1 MKKITIIFVLML
13 FPLSIAHAF
22 LPLLM
27 AGLDYAAP
35 IALRTAITRGVGA
48 LTIEAAERQ
57 VIANA
62 TKVALNR
69 SVARLATG
77 SPNPT
82 KFQLISGAATW
93 ATLGEVL
100 LDIGDEIFGVDQN
113 AGVSSGSTADNGRQ
127 YYIGAGSGGTAPY
140 YSGDY
145 PENLL
150 YSAYRYQSSNGI
162 LPCSSSAGCTYSTSI
177 TVQSSSTTTNGNI
190 TYSVGYQSSY
200 ATTSGT
206 ILTVDRTV
214 SYTVRINTSYDSA
227 IAPQTADIT
236 AEQEQKIISTPLDAQ
251 RMADAMNA
259 LLLDA
264 ASQPDYD
271 GLPISSSSPLVTA
284 QDVLEAAASVGRP
297 NPTQAEWAS
306 PWQDLETSTE
316 PGTDTGTEPGT
327 DTGTG
332 GGSETATPPTLD
344 NPPDGKTILAP
355 ILEMF
360 SEWDDFSIGSR
371 AASCPIA
378 EFELWDKNFVIDSH
392 CQLIEN
398 NREVIKIVFLI
409 FWGFAA
415 FRRVMSA

>member
-1 MKKITIIFVLML
+1 MKKIIIIFFLIL

-27 AGLDYAAP
+27 AGLDFAAP
-35 IALRTAITRGVGA
+35 IALRTAISRGVGA

-57 VIANA
+57 VLASA
-62 TKVALNR
+62 TKAALNR

-100 LDIGDEIFGVDQN
+100 LNIGDEIFGVDQN

-127 YYIGAGSGGTAPY
+127 FYIGAGSGGTAPY

-150 YSAYRYQSSNGI
+150 YSAYRYQSSNGL
-162 LPCSSSAGCTYSTSI
+162 LPCTSSSGCAYSASI
-177 TVQSSSTTTNGNI
+177 TVQSSTTASNGNI
-190 TYSVGYQSSY
+190 TYSVGYQLSY
-200 ATTSGT
+200 PTTSGT
-206 ILTVDRTV
+206 TLSVERTTN
-214 SYTVRINTSYDSA
+214 YTVRINANYDSA
-227 IAPQTADIT
+227 IIPQTADIS

-251 RMADAMNA
+251 KMADTMNA

-284 QDVLEAAASVGRP
+284 QDVLDAAASVGRT
-297 NPTQAEWAS
+297 NPTQAEWTT

-316 PGTDTGTEPGT
+316 PDQGTEPDT

-355 ILEMF
+355 ILGMF
-360 SEWDDFSIGSR
+360 PEWEDFSIGTRS
-371 AASCPIA
+371 AVCPVA
-378 EFELWDKNFVIDSH
+378 EFTVWDKNFVIDSH
-392 CQLIEN
+392 CGLIEQ
-398 NREVIKIVFLI
+398 NRELIKVIFLI
-409 FWGFAA
+409 VWAFSA
-415 FRRVMSA
+415 FRQVMSA

>member
-1 MKKITIIFVLML
+1 MKKIIIIFLLIV
-13 FPLSIAHAF
+13 FSLSTAHAF

-57 VIANA
+57 VIASA
-62 TKVALNR
+62 TKTALNR

-77 SPNPT
+77 SSNPT
-82 KFQLISGAATW
+82 RFQLVSGAATW
-93 ATLGEVL
+93 ATLGEIL

-127 YYIGAGSGGTAPY
+127 YYIGAGSGGTGPY

-150 YSAYRYQSSNGI
+150 YSAYRYQSSNRI
-162 LPCSSSAGCTYSTSI
+162 LPCSSSAGCTYSASI
-177 TVQSSSTTTNGNI
+177 TVQSSSTGSNGTVYTI
-190 TYSVGYQSSY
+190 GYQASY
-200 ATTSGT
+200 PTVSGT
-206 ILTVDRTV
+206 TLTVDRTA
-214 SYTVRINTSYDSA
+214 SYAVRINANYDST
-227 IAPQTADIT
+227 ITPQIPDIT
-236 AEQEQKIISTPLDAQ
+236 TEQEQTVKNTPLDAQ
-251 RMADAMNA
+251 RMADVMNS

-284 QDVLEAAASVGRP
+284 QDVLDAAASVGRT
-297 NPTQAEWAS
+297 NPTQAEWTT
-306 PWQDLETSTE
+306 PWEDLEPSTE

-344 NPPDGKTILAP
+344 NPPDGKIILAP
-355 ILEMF
+355 ILGMF
-360 SEWDDFSIGSR
+360 PEWDDFSIGSR
-371 AASCPIA
+371 AAICPIA
-378 EFELWDKNFVIDSH
+378 EFELWDKIFVIDSH
-392 CQLIEN
+392 CELIEN
-398 NREVIKIVFLI
+398 NRDVIKIVFLI
-409 FWGFAA
+409 FWSFAA

>member
-1 MKKITIIFVLML
+1 MKKIIIIFFLIL

-27 AGLDYAAP
+27 AGLDFAAP
-35 IALRTAITRGVGA
+35 IALRTAISRGVGA

-57 VIANA
+57 VLASA
-62 TKVALNR
+62 TKAALNR

-100 LDIGDEIFGVDQN
+100 LNIGDEIFGVDQN

-127 YYIGAGSGGTAPY
+127 FYIGAGSGGTAPY

-150 YSAYRYQSSNGI
+150 YSAYRYQSSNGL
-162 LPCSSSAGCTYSTSI
+162 LPCTSSAGCAYSSSI
-177 TVQSSSTTTNGNI
+177 TVHSSTTASNGNI
-190 TYSVGYQSSY
+190 TYSVGYQLSY
-200 ATTSGT
+200 PTTSGT
-206 ILTVDRTV
+206 TLTVERTTN
-214 SYTVRINTSYDSA
+214 YTVRINANYDSA
-227 IAPQTADIT
+227 IIPQTADIS

-251 RMADAMNA
+251 KMADTMNA

-284 QDVLEAAASVGRP
+284 QDVLDAAASVGRT
-297 NPTQAEWAS
+297 NPTQAEWTT

-316 PGTDTGTEPGT
+316 PDTGTEPDT

-344 NPPDGKTILAP
+344 NPPDGKAILAP
-355 ILEMF
+355 ILGMF
-360 SEWDDFSIGSR
+360 PEWEDFSIGTRS
-371 AASCPIA
+371 AVCPVA
-378 EFELWDKNFVIDSH
+378 EFTVWDKNFVIDSH
-392 CQLIEN
+392 CGLIEQ
-398 NREVIKIVFLI
+398 NRELIKVIFLI
-409 FWGFAA
+409 VWAFSA
-415 FRRVMSA
+415 FRQVMSA

>member
-206 ILTVDRTV
+206 ILTVDRT
-214 SYTVRINTSYDSA
+214 R
-227 IAPQTADIT
+227 
-236 AEQEQKIISTPLDAQ
+236 
-251 RMADAMNA
+251 
-259 LLLDA
+259 
-264 ASQPDYD
+264 
-271 GLPISSSSPLVTA
+271 
-284 QDVLEAAASVGRP
+284 
-297 NPTQAEWAS
+297 
-306 PWQDLETSTE
+306 
-316 PGTDTGTEPGT
+316 
-327 DTGTG
+327 
-332 GGSETATPPTLD
+332 
-344 NPPDGKTILAP
+344 
-355 ILEMF
+355 
-360 SEWDDFSIGSR
+360 SR
-371 AASCPIA
+371 
-378 EFELWDKNFVIDSH
+378 
-392 CQLIEN
+392 
-398 NREVIKIVFLI
+398 
-409 FWGFAA
+409 
-415 FRRVMSA
+415 